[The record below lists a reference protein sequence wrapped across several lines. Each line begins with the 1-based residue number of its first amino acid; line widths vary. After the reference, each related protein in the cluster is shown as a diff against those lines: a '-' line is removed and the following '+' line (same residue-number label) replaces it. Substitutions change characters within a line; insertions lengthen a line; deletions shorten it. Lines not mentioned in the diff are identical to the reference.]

1 MGQPITWQNI
11 NAPSV
16 GEASR
21 AMYLGGMGINA
32 GFDKLGEVLKQ
43 REAVETANWNTTK
56 TNNTEEIYRQMAQ
69 YDTPEAYQAA
79 LKSGAIQSI
88 MGGMGAQYDQV
99 GVRQAMNAQMGILQ
113 DRTMK
118 ANAFQ
123 DSTQAHTQKPVV
135 EQAMAMAA
143 SGDVAGSKALLA
155 ANPDITNTAPIIQ
168 AGFAGEAAQNER
180 NLKAALQ
187 PGAIPLAVANQ
198 KLVATETADK
208 TRAASDAAM
217 QRNLDTVLQKAT
229 ADHLANKEQLGLPYG
244 KLAELNGIPVDT
256 KGIPRYESMTKND
269 IAKMDFL
276 AKSNGLAPY
285 SQFAISDTAAGDKI
299 LKSVENSPDFTKEFV
314 QKNREAIRSA
324 ADSTKFGGS
333 IGDTAAA
340 KLAASAQ
347 TDVAMQERKQNTW
360 YAPNSPNAMN
370 NYEEIAKRIPELV
383 PIEGNRSSVQN
394 AIFKAATKGI
404 LLEDGS
410 RVVPSMN
417 DILGAIRNTTDD
429 TGPDWLRGVNTH
441 GTNVLKTLKKNLSTA
456 DSTQKFIDSEELQ
469 VYTRKQA
476 AKNIIAGK

>member
-1 MGQPITWQNI
+1 MAQPITWQNV
-11 NAPSV
+11 NAPQIDTT
-16 GEASR
+16 R
-21 AMYLGGMGINA
+21 GMAVAGSFINN
-32 GFDKLGEVLKQ
+32 GFDKLGEIIKQ
-43 REAVETANWNTTK
+43 REAVDAANWNNTK

-69 YDTPEAYQAA
+69 FDTPEAYQAA

-88 MGGMGAQYDQV
+88 MGGMGAQYDQA

-123 DSTQAHTQKPVV
+123 DSTQTHAQKPIV
-135 EQAMAMAA
+135 EQAMAMAV
-143 SGDVAGSKALLA
+143 SGDPGLKAYLA
-155 ANPDITNTAPIIQ
+155 ANPNVTNTAPILQ
-168 AGFAGEAAQNER
+168 AGIAGAAAKTEAERKAQ
-180 NLKAALQ
+180 
-187 PGAIPLAVANQ
+187 LAPMQLVNDLAQQ
-198 KLVATETADK
+198 KLTTVDIADR

-229 ADHLANKEQLGLPYG
+229 AAHLANKEQAGLPYG

-256 KGIPRYESMTKND
+256 KGIPRYESLTKND

-285 SQFAISDTAAGDKI
+285 SQYAIGDTTAGDNI
-299 LKSVENSPDFTKEFV
+299 LKVIENSPEFTKEFV
-314 QKNREAIRSA
+314 QKNREVIRAA
-324 ADSTKFGGS
+324 ADSTKFNGS

-383 PIEGNRSSVQN
+383 PNEGNRSSVQD
-394 AIFKAATKGI
+394 AVFKAATKGI
-404 LLEDGS
+404 LLENGS

-417 DILGAIRNTTDD
+417 DILGAIRTTTDD
-429 TGPDWLRGVNTH
+429 VGPDWLRGVKTH

-456 DSTQKFIDSEELQ
+456 DYTQKFIDSEELQ

-476 AKNIIAGK
+476 AKNIISGK